1 MVAHFIW
8 NGGVDMRILYVGE
21 HADFDLANED
31 FDISF
36 ERTPVEQ
43 LNIQNIIAGYDI
55 LVMEISKENM
65 DIVLK
70 WVFKLYCE
78 KRMPIL
84 AVLNGCSNANK
95 ILLNQFGISDYIDDY
110 CTVHQLE
117 KKLNIIA
124 NKIKWG
130 KI

>member
-1 MVAHFIW
+1 
-8 NGGVDMRILYVGE
+8 MRILYVGE

-84 AVLNGCSNANK
+84 AVLNGCNSADK

-110 CTVHQLE
+110 CIVHQLE

>member
-1 MVAHFIW
+1 
-8 NGGVDMRILYVGE
+8 MRILYVGE

-84 AVLNGCSNANK
+84 AVLNGCSSADK